1 MNRAGNQQ
9 YGKGQGRGRRMCRN
23 REEDTGFSAKSD
35 RKGMGLFCKRFGD
48 NAWQAEQ
55 LLDAEAVVGED
66 KRSYDSNLQMLKE
79 QASKLVQALKNIE
92 AQIKS
97 LEAEK

>member
-9 YGKGQGRGRRMCRN
+9 YGKSQGRGRGMCRN
-23 REEDTGFSAKSD
+23 KEDNTDISAKSD
-35 RKGMGLFCKRFGD
+35 RKGMGLFCRRFG
-48 NAWQAEQ
+48 NSPWQAEQ
-55 LLDAEAVVGED
+55 LFDAEAVVGEE

-79 QASKLVQALKNIE
+79 QANKLVQALKNIE

-97 LEAEK
+97 FEVKE